1 MSTITPEASTPES
14 QQGDNTMPPAQK
26 AAVATSGILALAF
39 LIFAGSNQDSATVVK
54 AILGLLLGVTLFH
67 SRFGFTSA
75 WRQLI
80 SVGQGRA
87 LQAHMLM
94 LAVAV
99 VGFSIVISNGNGF
112 FDSQPAGYV
121 APITLGLLIGSFL
134 FGLGMQLGGSCA
146 SGTLYATGSGHIGV
160 LVTLIGFV
168 AGSGVGVAHSGF
180 WSSAGNGFVKLADP
194 FSFTA
199 DIGAVGGT
207 IVLVAILAVVALG
220 VEQVIRRRRPP
231 RIEPAPVATGPA
243 RFLRGSWPLWVGAI
257 ALGLLNVVVLA
268 VSGRPWGVTSAFRLW
283 ASKILDGAG
292 VDVSTWSYWDGRAGL
307 DSQLFTDT
315 TTVLNIGIIIGALAA
330 SAAAGSFALVR
341 KVPRQHIAAGL
352 IGGALMGY
360 GAAFAFGCNI
370 GAYFSG
376 IASASLHGWV
386 WALFALIGTWVG
398 LKARPLF
405 GLSVP
410 KPEDSVC

>member
-14 QQGDNTMPPAQK
+14 RQGGNAMPPAQR
-26 AAVATSGILALAF
+26 AAVITSGVLAIAF
-39 LIFAGSNQDSATVVK
+39 LIFAGSDQGSATFAK
-54 AILGLLLGVTLFH
+54 AVLGLLLGVTLFH

-99 VGFSIVISNGNGF
+99 IGFSVVISNGSGF
-112 FDSQPAGYV
+112 FDTQPAGYV
-121 APITLGLLIGSFL
+121 APITVGLLIGSFL

-146 SGTLYATGSGHIGV
+146 SGTLYATGSGHVGV
-160 LVTLIGFV
+160 LVTLIGFI
-168 AGSGVGVAHSGF
+168 AGSAVGVAHSGF
-180 WSSAGNGFVKLADP
+180 WSSTGNGFVKIADP

-199 DIGAVGGT
+199 DIGPVTGT
-207 IVLVAILAVVALG
+207 IVLVAILAAVALG
-220 VEQVIRRRRPP
+220 VEQELRRRQPP
-231 RIEPAPVATGPA
+231 QNEPTPVATGPA

-257 ALGLLNVVVLA
+257 VLGLLNVVVLA

-283 ASKILDGAG
+283 ASKLLDGVG
-292 VDVSTWSYWDGRAGL
+292 VDVSSWSYWDGRAGL
-307 DSQLFTDT
+307 DAQLFTDT

-341 KVPRQHIAAGL
+341 KVPLQHIAAGL

-386 WALFALIGTWVG
+386 WALFALVGTWVG
-398 LKARPLF
+398 LKARPVF

>member
-1 MSTITPEASTPES
+1 MSTITPEASTPEF
-14 QQGDNTMPPAQK
+14 QEGDNTMPPAQK

-99 VGFSIVISNGNGF
+99 DGFSIVISNGNGF

-231 RIEPAPVATGPA
+231 QIEPAPMATGPA

-257 ALGLLNVVVLA
+257 ALGFLNVVVLA
-268 VSGRPWGVTSAFRLW
+268 GSGRPWGVTSAFRLW

>member
-1 MSTITPEASTPES
+1 MSAITPDAASHPEHT
-14 QQGDNTMPPAQK
+14 QTNMPPAQR
-26 AAVATSGILALAF
+26 AAVITSGVLALAF
-39 LIFAGSNQDSATVVK
+39 LIFAGSNQGAATFAK
-54 AILGLLLGVTLFH
+54 AVLGLSLGVTLFH

-99 VGFSIVISNGNGF
+99 IGFSVLISNGSGF
-112 FDSQPAGYV
+112 FDTQPAGYV
-121 APITLGLLIGSFL
+121 APITVGLLIGSFL

-146 SGTLYATGSGHIGV
+146 SGTLYATGSGHVGV

-180 WSSAGNGFVKLADP
+180 WSPAGNGFVKIADP

-199 DIGAVGGT
+199 DIGTVTGT
-207 IVLVAILAVVALG
+207 IVLVAILGVVALG

-231 RIEPAPVATGPA
+231 QIEPSPA
-243 RFLRGSWPLWVGAI
+243 AAGAARLLRGSWPLWVGAI

-283 ASKILDGAG
+283 ASKLLDGAG
-292 VDVSTWSYWDGRAGL
+292 VDVSSWSYWDGRAGL
-307 DSQLFTDT
+307 DAQLFTDT

-386 WALFALIGTWVG
+386 WALFALVGTWVG
-398 LKARPLF
+398 LKARPVF

>member
-1 MSTITPEASTPES
+1 
-14 QQGDNTMPPAQK
+14 
-26 AAVATSGILALAF
+26 
-39 LIFAGSNQDSATVVK
+39 
-54 AILGLLLGVTLFH
+54 
-67 SRFGFTSA
+67 
-75 WRQLI
+75 
-80 SVGQGRA
+80 
-87 LQAHMLM
+87 MLM

-99 VGFSIVISNGNGF
+99 VGFSIVISNGSGF

-180 WSSAGNGFVKLADP
+180 WSSAGDGFVKLADP

-207 IVLVAILAVVALG
+207 IVLVAILAAVALG

-231 RIEPAPVATGPA
+231 QIEPSPVATGAA

-257 ALGLLNVVVLA
+257 ALGFLNVVVLA

-315 TTVLNIGIIIGALAA
+315 TTVLNIGIIIGALGA

-341 KVPRQHIAAGL
+341 RVPRQHIAAGL

>member
-39 LIFAGSNQDSATVVK
+39 LIFAGSNHDSSTVVK

-231 RIEPAPVATGPA
+231 QIEPAPVATGPA

-257 ALGLLNVVVLA
+257 ALGFLNVVVLA

>member
-14 QQGDNTMPPAQK
+14 QQGGNTMPPAQK
-26 AAVATSGILALAF
+26 AAVATSGILAFAF

-231 RIEPAPVATGPA
+231 QIEPAPVATGPA

-257 ALGLLNVVVLA
+257 ALGFLNVVVLA

-315 TTVLNIGIIIGALAA
+315 TSVLNIGIIIGALAA